1 MQSSSKRTRLDVNIA
16 QTEFSHFHL
25 NNLMLSKKSNTCIF
39 TQEKYIKNKQ
49 KPLVSIRS
57 LKVSSKTG
65 RQTFSG
71 EWQINKSPVFRK
83 VRCLST
89 LDINQV
95 YNPIIKHW
103 RFSPKLACYSPTVTI
118 YWQNFL
124 TCRYIFE
131 KSYISRIYIYSIFDK

>member
-16 QTEFSHFHL
+16 QTECSHFHL

-49 KPLVSIRS
+49 KPVVSMRS

-71 EWQINKSPVFRK
+71 EWQTNKSPVFRK

-95 YNPIIKHW
+95 YNPIIK
-103 RFSPKLACYSPTVTI
+103 Y
-118 YWQNFL
+118 
-124 TCRYIFE
+124 
-131 KSYISRIYIYSIFDK
+131 